1 MAPQVLTEKIPN
13 QTPKDLARVVLSSA
27 GVPAVLLTS
36 QGRKQHLLKIE
47 FTYVFL
53 SHIEGCL
60 WLSWKMFKRQF
71 PKN

>member
-1 MAPQVLTEKIPN
+1 MAPQTEKIPN
-13 QTPKDLARVVLSSA
+13 QTPKDLARVVLNSA
-27 GVPAVLLTS
+27 GVPGVLLTS

-60 WLSWKMFKRQF
+60 FVVELENVKKTD
-71 PKN
+71 P